1 MPYAASLVDW
11 VHWFAVF
18 VVMAAPIAAGLSD
31 VATYL
36 IPHRV
41 AGATAIAFL
50 VFAIGR
56 PLPFLLG
63 GLAAAALLFAI
74 GALLFAR
81 HLLGGGDVKLL
92 AATGLWA
99 GFDLLVLLVFAAAV
113 AGGVLAPAQ
122 RSPLRRLL
130 PAPARP
136 GGAPVGNDFYSRM
149 RQPMPFGVAIA
160 LGGVCVAVARLFALP
175 REPLMSPPPSPL
187 H

>member
-1 MPYAASLVDW
+1 MPYAVSLVDW

-18 VVMAAPIAAGLSD
+18 VVMAAPIAAALSD

-36 IPHRV
+36 IPHRYS
-41 AGATAIAFL
+41 AATAIAFF

-99 GFDLLVLLVFAAAV
+99 GFDLLVLLIFASAI
-113 AGGVLAPAQ
+113 AGGLLALTQ
-122 RSPLRRLL
+122 LSPLGRLL
-130 PAPARP
+130 PARP
-136 GGAPVGNDFYSRM
+136 GSVPVGDFFCSRL
-149 RQPMPFGVAIA
+149 R
-160 LGGVCVAVARLFALP
+160 
-175 REPLMSPPPSPL
+175 PPPPCVL
-187 H
+187 VALRGGGGAAVRRV

>member
-18 VVMAAPIAAGLSD
+18 VVMAALIAAALSD

-36 IPHRV
+36 IPHRYS
-41 AGATAIAFL
+41 AATAIAFL

-99 GFDLLVLLVFAAAV
+99 GFDLLVLLIFASAI
-113 AGGVLAPAQ
+113 AGGLLALTQ
-122 RSPLRRLL
+122 LSPLGRLL
-130 PAPARP
+130 PARP
-136 GGAPVGNDFYSRM
+136 GSVPVGDDFYSRM

-160 LGGVCVAVARLFALP
+160 LGGVCVAVARLV
-175 REPLMSPPPSPL
+175 S
-187 H
+187 